1 MKTVFVHGS
10 RSIFVLPQTAITS
23 LDKIMELNFHI
34 IVGQCPGLESL
45 VINYLV
51 EKKYQNF
58 TVYYCKFDGGGAP
71 KYRELPHKG
80 LPGGYKVRN
89 WYMSAIADY
98 GLAIW
103 DNKSKW
109 TKDNID
115 RVPLTRVIAV

>member
-10 RSIFVLPQTAITS
+10 SSISVLQRAAIDS

-34 IVGQCPGLESL
+34 IVGQCPGLERL

-51 EKKYQNF
+51 EKNYKNF

-71 KYRELPHKG
+71 FYRELPHLG
-80 LPGGYKVRN
+80 IPGGYKIRN
-89 WYMSAIADY
+89 WYMCSVADY

-109 TKDNID
+109 TKQNID
-115 RVPLTRVIAV
+115 RVPLTRVIAA